1 MLTSIITRA
10 IVGTDAIVQETKVK
24 ASIVR
29 EVAGIAHGII
39 KDNLP
44 SYRDDLKAKLLA
56 KITDSLAKK
65 QLPANTPQIN

>member
-1 MLTSIITRA
+1 MFTTLITRA
-10 IVGTDAIVQETKVK
+10 LVKTDSILQETKVK

-29 EVAGIAHGII
+29 EVTGIAHGII
-39 KDNLP
+39 KENLP

-65 QLPANTPQIN
+65 NPPHS